1 MPQRANS
8 GINTMDGNGA
18 LVGEDAGVIWN
29 KAMDV
34 LDKRVRFGA
43 SEVWRTSGR
52 PVKIEGDVLYLQAT
66 SGFYKEWQDIGGIIT
81 DELSGVAGRKIRV
94 EVVEIKRPVVS
105 KVSKLE
111 TGLSLDFSF
120 DNFYIGE
127 NNQVALGRL
136 KDVIAKKGAPAI
148 ERTFYVHGDPGLG
161 KTHLLNAA
169 GREFLKTNPGRTAKY
184 VTVDGFIDA
193 VVEEIFQKRNMTF
206 KRQYRELGILLLDNF
221 DYLGGKSSKFQ
232 GEVLS
237 TMDAVL
243 GNGGIVCVAANLA
256 PGAIPELDERIY
268 SRFRTVIPVKQPT
281 LELRQRVVQECA
293 KNNGV
298 VLSRPAEEYI
308 MNHIR
313 RNIRFIERAVVSIG
327 INQSYSGKPVDS
339 ESALAEMLGDIA
351 VKDAKPT
358 VERIVRAVAEQYGVR
373 YEDIMSKVKPKK
385 VAWARQ
391 IAMYGART
399 ELGLSYP
406 ELGRAFGMDHGSAHH
421 NYKKVEDKLKAGDT
435 VLGAEL
441 EGIRQKARC

>member
-1 MPQRANS
+1 
-8 GINTMDGNGA
+8 
-18 LVGEDAGVIWN
+18 
-29 KAMDV
+29 
-34 LDKRVRFGA
+34 
-43 SEVWRTSGR
+43 
-52 PVKIEGDVLYLQAT
+52 
-66 SGFYKEWQDIGGIIT
+66 
-81 DELSGVAGRKIRV
+81 
-94 EVVEIKRPVVS
+94 
-105 KVSKLE
+105 
-111 TGLSLDFSF
+111 
-120 DNFYIGE
+120 
-127 NNQVALGRL
+127 
-136 KDVIAKKGAPAI
+136 
-148 ERTFYVHGDPGLG
+148 
-161 KTHLLNAA
+161 
-169 GREFLKTNPGRTAKY
+169 
-184 VTVDGFIDA
+184 
-193 VVEEIFQKRNMTF
+193 
-206 KRQYRELGILLLDNF
+206 LGILLLDNF
-221 DYLGGKSSKFQ
+221 DYLGGKSVKFQ

-358 VERIVRAVAEQYGVR
+358 VERIV
-373 YEDIMSKVKPKK
+373 SKVKPKK